1 MSPLEPLHRPA
12 GDASRGPGGHEARA
26 AGPGRPE
33 IWGILNVTPDSFSDG
48 GRWMSPEAAVEQAL
62 RLVQEGADVLD
73 VGGESTRPG
82 AATVPLDEE
91 VRRTAPVIEALRRAR
106 VALPISIDTRKAAV
120 ARAALDAGADIVN
133 DVSAGRFDA
142 ALLPLVAER
151 RAGLVLMHMLG
162 EPATMQRAPAY
173 EDVLAEVA
181 EFLAG
186 RRQAALAAG
195 VLPERLWVD
204 PGIGFGK
211 TLEHNLALL
220 RGLEHVGRGAPVLLG
235 ASRKSFLGALT
246 GRAAPERLLGSLAC
260 VARAQAAGTAAVRV
274 HDVAATRE
282 LLEVLAAIS
291 PAAGQLAAPPARNSP
306 PGGATRGSESE
317 TP

>member
-1 MSPLEPLHRPA
+1 V
-12 GDASRGPGGHEARA
+12 
-26 AGPGRPE
+26 
-33 IWGILNVTPDSFSDG
+33 WGILNVTPDSFSDG
-48 GRWMSPEAAVEQAL
+48 GRFLEPAAAVEQAL

-82 AATVPLDEE
+82 ATPVAVEEE

-106 VALPISIDTRKAAV
+106 VSVPISIDTRRANV

-133 DVSAGRFDA
+133 DVSAGRTDPG
-142 ALLPLVAER
+142 LLPLVAER

-173 EDVLAEVA
+173 ADVLGEVA
-181 EFLAG
+181 EFLAE
-186 RRQAALAAG
+186 RRRVALEAG
-195 VLPERLWVD
+195 VGGERLWVD

-220 RGLEHVGRGAPVLLG
+220 QGLDRVGRGAPVLLG

-246 GRAAPERLLGSLAC
+246 GRPAQERLLGSLAC
-260 VARAQAAGTAAVRV
+260 VARAHAAGTAAVRV

-282 LLEVLAAIS
+282 LLEVLARIS
-291 PAAGQLAAPPARNSP
+291 PPVG
-306 PGGATRGSESE
+306 
-317 TP
+317 